1 MLRIDCIMALKFT
14 LTIWQWLEWCSTRLA
29 PAIISKNMTGHHEPA
44 QAEAVLNHLI
54 LQLDEQLSKNNSS
67 FLLGSNAT
75 SADFSIWSFL
85 AQDRTTLKLPKVH
98 DWFNRVAGEPCIKVT
113 LHNPKIIQS

>member
-1 MLRIDCIMALKFT
+1 MYIWYF
-14 LTIWQWLEWCSTRLA
+14 WQWLEWCSTRLS

-54 LQLDEQLSKNNSS
+54 LQLDEQLSKNNTP
-67 FLLGSNAT
+67 FLLGSTAT

-85 AQDRTTLKLPKVH
+85 AQDRTTLKLPIVH
-98 DWFNRVAGEPCIKVT
+98 DWFNRVAAEPCIKVNFAISV
-113 LHNPKIIQS
+113 LFFKCFFLS